1 VDKWPLDQVV
11 SNALTIALCVIVVH
25 EFSYEVPKVP
35 FAQGHHAIE
44 AVRFDRP
51 DEALRVRIAVRCG
64 GGSAHHPSADRADQL
79 LHRATP
85 LRIPIADRDSARA
98 QDIAVAR

>member
-1 VDKWPLDQVV
+1 LDKWPLDQLV
-11 SNALTIALCVIVVH
+11 SDALMITFRVIVVH

-35 FAQGHHAIE
+35 FAQRHNAVE
-44 AVRFDRP
+44 AFRFDRP

-64 GGSAHHPSADRADQL
+64 GGCANHPNADRAEQL

-85 LRIPIADRDSARA
+85 LRIPIADQDSARA